1 MRQHLRGAR
10 GEPKEPERTADDSE
24 GSDEPAALRMSAQS
38 AVVDTPF
45 TDESGQRLAATAVAP
60 IAMPYEVDVSETVTT
75 KVEASSH
82 APE

>member
-1 MRQHLRGAR
+1 
-10 GEPKEPERTADDSE
+10 
-24 GSDEPAALRMSAQS
+24 MSAQS

-60 IAMPYEVDVSETVTT
+60 MAMPDEVDVSETVTT